1 MTPRD
6 AFLKELRDRT
16 TRHLEEL
23 SAESAETFGRYIA
36 LPEVGAK
43 IYHRLTDQ
51 FNMDGAQEIAA
62 AFVDLIAGGLDS
74 GTVMVTDREFRGLS
88 LILDEYAP
96 ELPDGPRES
105 LRDLITTLQ
114 KAGR

>member
-16 TRHLEEL
+16 THHLEAL
-23 SAESAETFGRYIA
+23 SAESAEAFGRYIA
-36 LPEVGAK
+36 LPALGTK
-43 IYHRLTDQ
+43 IYRRLTDQ

-62 AFVDLIAGGLDS
+62 AFVELVAGGLDS
-74 GTVMVTDREFRGLS
+74 GTVMITDREYRGLS

-96 ELPDGPRES
+96 ELPEGPRES

-114 KAGR
+114 KSGR